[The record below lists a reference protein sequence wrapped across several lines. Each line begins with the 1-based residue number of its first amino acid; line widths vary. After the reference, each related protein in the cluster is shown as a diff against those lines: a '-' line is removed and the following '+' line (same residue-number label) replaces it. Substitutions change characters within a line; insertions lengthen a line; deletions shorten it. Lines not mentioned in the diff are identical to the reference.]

1 MTNFKRQIIWFLVLL
16 AAGISLIIANIIRN
30 NGNTTVSS
38 FGVGLLTVSVIKLI
52 QYYRVSKNP
61 ELMKK
66 YEISQKEERYIYIA
80 QKSGYMVYVVSIL
93 AQFAGIFVLILMGKE
108 NFAMWLCVFMGFQI
122 LVYLISYYVFSKK
135 Y

>member
-16 AAGISLIIANIIRN
+16 AAGISLIIANVIRN

-108 NFAMWLCVFMGFQI
+108 NFAMWLCAFMGFQI

>member
-30 NGNTTVSS
+30 NGNITVSS

-108 NFAMWLCVFMGFQI
+108 NFAMWLSAFMGFQI